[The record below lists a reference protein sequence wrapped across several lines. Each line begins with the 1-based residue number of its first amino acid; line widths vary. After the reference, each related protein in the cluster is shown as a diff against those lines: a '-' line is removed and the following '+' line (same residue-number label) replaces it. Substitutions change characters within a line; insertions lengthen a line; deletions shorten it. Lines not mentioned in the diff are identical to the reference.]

1 MPPEIR
7 SPKANYF
14 EEIDDV
20 ETASYEYPSPGNPVD
35 RDGVKYVDFYQVTSI
50 HSKSDKVCGLCFS
63 VSKNLRKKCVNC
75 DKEFG
80 VNGAFFENILCFNVF
95 IEKLSND

>member
-1 MPPEIR
+1 MLQR
-7 SPKANYF
+7 SSLQIKASPSSALLDVAIVNICCTGKGCLIS
-14 EEIDDV
+14 IDHK
-20 ETASYEYPSPGNPVD
+20 ESSP
-35 RDGVKYVDFYQVTSI
+35 